1 MFLPSYSMLG
11 CMVFAAIALRA
22 VAESVWDFAP
32 SFSDD
37 PFPPYPPLTNPDGT
51 NISVTNLRGTHLFK
65 FKGCTADK
73 IRAIQEAYAD
83 FHTLASQAGV
93 SSNIDWTATPALDFW
108 GSDIPENTRKE
119 IQRDSISAP
128 LII

>member
-1 MFLPSYSMLG
+1 MLG
-11 CMVFAAIALRA
+11 CMVFATIALRA
-22 VAESVWDFAP
+22 VAESVWDYAP
-32 SFSDD
+32 NFSDD

-73 IRAIQEAYAD
+73 KRGIEEAYVD
-83 FHTLASQAGV
+83 FHNLASQAGV
-93 SSNIDWTATPALDFW
+93 SSYIDWTSPAAIDFW
-108 GSDIPENTRKE
+108 GSDIPENTQKE
-119 IQRDSISAP
+119 IQRDSISNP